1 MNQSKTMVI
10 ISLTLFLLNHLNFG
24 NQLIISWK
32 NKGLGVWNPR
42 FQQSYVCLLLGFQM
56 LITYVS
62 NLENKFCFFSAFAIK
77 CYMSPSSLPILK
89 PQLGTFFATENEKEC
104 GEGVTQCQ
112 RYIGEFRDPV
122 NFYGFWII
130 LYSTLNTVFPHIVS
144 AETILFLN
152 LEISCR
158 KFQFL
163 H

>member
-10 ISLTLFLLNHLNFG
+10 TSLTLFLLNHLNFG

-32 NKGLGVWNPR
+32 NKCLGVWNPR
-42 FQQSYVCLLLGFQM
+42 CKQSYVCLLLGFET
-56 LITYVS
+56 LKTYVS

-112 RYIGEFRDPV
+112 RYIGEFLWILNYPGFNSKYCISSYSFRDFFLIWKLQKIQIV
-122 NFYGFWII
+122 AEI
-130 LYSTLNTVFPHIVS
+130 L
-144 AETILFLN
+144 
-152 LEISCR
+152 IS
-158 KFQFL
+158 
-163 H
+163 